1 MTDAKDHII
10 KVALSLF
17 LKNSYKGLTMKEIV
31 KKSGLSKGAFYHYFK
46 NKEELFRTT
55 LDFYIKT
62 FNSTNLK
69 EFSKKV

>member
-1 MTDAKDHII
+1 M
-10 KVALSLF
+10 
-17 LKNSYKGLTMKEIV
+17 NEIV